1 MVDSIFVYIGP
12 SIRGVIQKGTVYTGT
27 RADVEAALDMAIG
40 KYPRIKTLLVSGDT
54 LAADRISVKTPGTR
68 LHVEYKKLVS
78 EVR

>member
-12 SIRGVIQKGTVYTGT
+12 TIRGVIQKGTVYVGT
-27 RADVEAALDMAIG
+27 RADVEATLEMAIG
-40 KYPRIKTLLVSGDT
+40 KHPRIKNLLVGGDT

-68 LHVEYKKLVS
+68 LCNEYRKLVS